1 MLTLNFNLQYTV
13 KPSLKIV
20 LVVHQNVSS
29 LVQYIG
35 GEVMSEVLVL
45 NMP

>member
-1 MLTLNFNLQYTV
+1 MLTLNFNLQDTV

-20 LVVHQNVSS
+20 LVVHKKLSS